1 MANKPD
7 KLSKPDKPSKVEVIK
22 ENSDLL
28 RGNLAAGLQS
38 ESSGFD
44 EQGVQL
50 LKFHGLYQQENRDER
65 KAARAATPA
74 TNGANGTALSD
85 SPAQP
90 APRSAHEDRDGQ
102 NGLAPSEGPITPA
115 QAPAAR
121 PGKSHSFML
130 RTRLPG
136 GHLTAA
142 QYLVHDDI
150 ADAYANGTL
159 RITTRQCFQFHGLLK
174 GDLQSTLREL
184 NDTLITSLGACG
196 DVVRNVVCC
205 PAPIDDP
212 IRRQIEAVTRQ
223 ISDHLLPRTRAYHEI
238 WLDNEKVYDGEKLA
252 EDEPIYGKTYLPR
265 KFKIAVAYPG
275 DNCVD
280 VYTQDIGLIAIVGA
294 QTSPPGGRGE
304 QAGTPA
310 LQETLLGFNVVVGGG
325 MGMNHTKA
333 DTFPRLADPLG
344 FITAEQVI
352 DVVEKIVTVQRDYGN
367 RTDRKYARMKY
378 LIHNWGV
385 ERFREELESRLGY
398 RLQPFAPMPLLH
410 NELHLGWQEQ
420 GDGKWFLG
428 LSVENGRVADVGERR
443 LKSGLRATV
452 EAFQIGVRLTPNHDI
467 LLTDILPEQRNLVEA
482 LLHTYGVDVSE
493 PLSNI
498 QLYSM
503 ACVALPTCGLAVAES
518 ERALPAV
525 VDEIEQA
532 AAQLGLADERISV
545 RMTGC
550 PNGCARPYVA
560 DIAFVGRSMDQ
571 YLLLVGGQSNGTRLN
586 TAYKDLV
593 HSRDLAVE
601 VTALF
606 DHFRAEREGAE
617 TFGDFCHRI
626 GVDAL
631 RARADLYLAQQAAS
645 DGAGSVSDPNHN
657 GSNHNGA
664 GFDDSGHNTG
674 ERTHAGHTIVA

>member
-1 MANKPD
+1 MADVPSKAENPSKAGKPG
-7 KLSKPDKPSKVEVIK
+7 KAEKPNKVEVLK
-22 ENSDLL
+22 ENSAFL
-28 RGNLAAGLQS
+28 RGDLAAGLQS
-38 ESSGFD
+38 ENSGFD
-44 EQGVQL
+44 ENGAQL

-65 KAARAATPA
+65 KAARAA
-74 TNGANGTALSD
+74 
-85 SPAQP
+85 QP
-90 APRSAHEDRDGQ
+90 APDGTEAA
-102 NGLAPSEGPITPA
+102 APPQPA
-115 QAPAAR
+115 VTAR
-121 PGKSHSFML
+121 GGKSHSFML

-136 GHLTAA
+136 GHLTAE

-150 ADAYANGTL
+150 ANTYANGTL

-174 GDLQSTLREL
+174 GDLKSTLREL

-212 IRRQIEAVTRQ
+212 IRAQIQAVTRR
-223 ISDHLLPRTRAYHEI
+223 ISDHLLPRTPAYHEL
-238 WLDNEKVYDGEKLA
+238 WLDGEKVYDGEKLTVVDA
-252 EDEPIYGKTYLPR
+252 AVDSVVDPAGEPVVEPIYGKTYLPR
-265 KFKIAVAYPG
+265 KFKIAIAYPG

-280 VYTQDIGLIAIVGA
+280 AYTQDIGLVAIADGA
-294 QTSPPGGRGE
+294 
-304 QAGTPA
+304 
-310 LQETLLGFNVVVGGG
+310 TLLGFNVLVGGG

-333 DTFPRLADPLG
+333 DTFPRLGDPLG
-344 FITAEQVI
+344 FITPEQVI
-352 DVVEKIVTVQRDYGN
+352 EVAENIVKVQRDYGN
-367 RTDRKYARMKY
+367 RTDRKQARMKY
-378 LIHNWGV
+378 LIHNWGID
-385 ERFREELESRLGY
+385 RFRAELESRLGY
-398 RLQPFAPMPLLH
+398 ELQPFAAMPPLH

-420 GDGKWFLG
+420 GDGRLFLG

-443 LKSGLRATV
+443 LKSGLRAV
-452 EAFQIGVRLTPNHDI
+452 VAAFRPGVRLTANHDI
-467 LLTDILPEQRNLVEA
+467 LLTDLLPEQRPLVEA
-482 LLHTYGVDVSE
+482 LLATYGVDVSE

-498 QLYSM
+498 QVYSM

-518 ERALPAV
+518 ERALPAL

-532 AAQLGLADERISV
+532 AARLGLADERISI

-593 HSRDLAVE
+593 HGGDLVAE

-606 DHFRAEREGAE
+606 DHFRSERAGDE
-617 TFGDFCHRI
+617 TFGDFCQRL

-631 RARADLYLAQQAAS
+631 RARADQHLAQQRAS
-645 DGAGSVSDPNHN
+645 DGAGSVSALNHSLTVVAPTEDENNHN
-657 GSNHNGA
+657 PASHFAGDETNGS
-664 GFDDSGHNTG
+664 
-674 ERTHAGHTIVA
+674 RTVAA